1 MSNALYTIRLAKQ
14 YVLSFAYSYSSNT
27 SSSMGNAT
35 SPQTG
40 LSRDVNSLPRAP
52 PTTASAY
59 HPRATAKKSS
69 RPSLSRIILSL
80 ESNAAKQRA
89 LQHVLDGLQI
99 MRVREAVVSSLL
111 PHSGVLAA
119 GNKNRV
125 RVDMANDTGKK
136 IDSCTFPK
144 IQGNSG
150 V

>member
-1 MSNALYTIRLAKQ
+1 
-14 YVLSFAYSYSSNT
+14 
-27 SSSMGNAT
+27 MGNAT

-52 PTTASAY
+52 PTAASAY

-111 PHSGVLAA
+111 SHSGVLAA
-119 GNKNRV
+119 GNKNRLK
-125 RVDMANDTGKK
+125 VDMANDTGKK

-150 V
+150 VLKVKFHFQRATLALKAGQTSRFP